1 MKYIFPFIVMLLLIG
16 CSDKSSRVA
25 VNFPANIYKPLKSS
39 KINQNSNDNNHSKKL
54 IKEAVNS
61 QKSFLM
67 GVIDYVKEFY
77 EDTFKQKL
85 KVSATAYNS
94 LEEQTDNT
102 PNIAA
107 WGDTLKPGM
116 KVIAVS
122 RDLLKMG
129 LKYNSVV
136 RIKGIDGVF
145 YVKDKMSK
153 RWQKRIDIY
162 MGEDRQKALEWGKK
176 DVEIMW

>member
-16 CSDKSSRVA
+16 CSDKTNRVA
-25 VNFPANIYKPLKSS
+25 VNFPANVYKPLKLS
-39 KINQNSNDNNHSKKL
+39 KIKQTDNNHSKKL
-54 IKEAVNS
+54 IKDAVNS

-77 EDTFKQKL
+77 EDTFKKKL

-94 LEEQTDNT
+94 LKGQTDNN

-107 WGDTLKPGM
+107 WGDTLEPGM

-122 RDLLKMG
+122 RDLLEMG
-129 LKYNSVV
+129 LGYNSVV

-145 YVKDKMSK
+145 FVKDKMSK
-153 RWQKRIDIY
+153 KWQRRIDIY
-162 MGEDRQKALEWGKK
+162 MGVDKQKALKWGKK